1 MNSITPLTK
10 KGLERRVWS
19 LSIPV
24 LLFIF
29 TQSVVLQSAEGFNCS
44 QPNSVSLLSALKENV
59 LNLSDI
65 RPVQDPN
72 QPVII
77 QLTFILYGILGV
89 DEKAQLLTTLLW
101 LNIEFQ
107 NEFAHWDPEE
117 CGRHKISVP
126 RKSLWYPDIVINEAT
141 EANTGP
147 ETYYV
152 YLYSDGT
159 VSDWLSMR
167 VVSSCNMD
175 IYAFPFDTQNCSY
188 AFNSYLHTADDIQ
201 LVLDDPIEAILE
213 MTNNVM
219 ERKGEWILVNM
230 SAYQNNKNSSNEWNY
245 IYVHL
250 ILKRHPTLYVVNLLV
265 PSCFLISLDLFSF
278 ALPPQNVDR
287 SAFKM
292 TLILGYTVF
301 LLLMNDLLPVTGNT
315 SSNSTLVCTVMVSLL
330 SSDVFFSICLALMVA
345 SLLETIIITN
355 VLHNSHDYSDVPRW
369 VRFLVID
376 LLARLVCLSRK
387 TPDDKATLSEKSVE
401 APPQR
406 PDVTETELVHQEP
419 FGSLQ
424 RELRAIRQHMEK
436 SAATQQVS
444 EDWIHIAQV
453 VDRFLFFIYLIFI
466 STSFITILVM
476 WTSQ

>member
-1 MNSITPLTK
+1 M
-10 KGLERRVWS
+10 
-19 LSIPV
+19 
-24 LLFIF
+24 
-29 TQSVVLQSAEGFNCS
+29 
-44 QPNSVSLLSALKENV
+44 
-59 LNLSDI
+59 
-65 RPVQDPN
+65 
-72 QPVII
+72 
-77 QLTFILYGILGV
+77 
-89 DEKAQLLTTLLW
+89 
-101 LNIEFQ
+101 
-107 NEFAHWDPEE
+107 
-117 CGRHKISVP
+117 
-126 RKSLWYPDIVINEAT
+126 

-147 ETYYV
+147 ETYFV
-152 YLYSDGT
+152 YLHSDGT
-159 VSDWLSMR
+159 VHDWLPVR

-175 IYAFPFDTQNCSY
+175 IYTFPFDTQNCSY
-188 AFNSYLHTADDIQ
+188 TFNSYLHNADDIQ
-201 LVLDDPIEAILE
+201 LVLDQPIEAIIE
-213 MTNNVM
+213 RTNNYM
-219 ERKGEWILVNM
+219 ATKGEWILLNM
-230 SAYQNNKNSSNEWNY
+230 TAYNDKKNGSDEWNHL
-245 IYVHL
+245 VFNL

-278 ALPPQNVDR
+278 VLPPQDVDR

-315 SSNSTLVCTVMVSLL
+315 IPLL
-330 SSDVFFSICLALMVA
+330 NVFFSICLALMVA

-355 VLHNSHDYSDVPRW
+355 VLHNSHNYPDVPRW
-369 VRFLVID
+369 LRFLVIN

-387 TPDDKATLSEKSVE
+387 TPDDKATLTERSVE

-406 PDVTETELVHQEP
+406 PDVTETELVHQEH

-424 RELRAIRQHMEK
+424 RDLRAIRHYMEK

-476 WTSQ
+476 WTT